1 MLAAATLCCS
11 AAEPAPGVPPGLP
24 PGFVLPPPT
33 PNDTLISP
41 EVASG
46 GRVTFRVYAPTA
58 KTVKLDAEM
67 LPLLTTSPLSRR
79 DDGVWS
85 LSVEAVPPGTYR
97 YNFIIDDVGTVDP
110 KNPNTSSTQ
119 TTVKSLM
126 HVSGPGSEFEDA
138 LSVPHGAVAEVYYNS
153 SVFGERRMHVYT
165 PPGYERGSTRYPVL
179 YLLHGGGD
187 ADASWSTVGRA
198 GFILDNLIAAGK
210 AKAMIIIMPAGH
222 VPSSDGKPNGL
233 AAMGPDAA
241 GDPFTK
247 DLLDSIVPYVDSH
260 YRTAAGV
267 QQRALAGLSM
277 GGVQTLNI
285 GLAHPEVFSQL
296 GIFSSGWF
304 PDVRQQFESRHS
316 ADLDRDA
323 SRLRLLWVAYG
334 EADIARSN
342 SEAML
347 QMFDRHQLKYH
358 SEMTPGGHT
367 WFNWRHDLN
376 EFAPLLFR

>member
-1 MLAAATLCCS
+1 M
-11 AAEPAPGVPPGLP
+11 
-24 PGFVLPPPT
+24 
-33 PNDTLISP
+33 I
-41 EVASG
+41 
-46 GRVTFRVYAPTA
+46 FRVYAPSA
-58 KTVKLDAEM
+58 KTVKLDGEM
-67 LPLLTTSPLSRR
+67 LPLLTTSPLTRR

-85 LSVEAVPPGTYR
+85 ISVEAVAPGTYR

-110 KNPNTSSTQ
+110 RNPNTSSTQ
-119 TTVKSLM
+119 TTVKSLV
-126 HVSGPGSEFEDA
+126 HVSGPGSEFEDSLA
-138 LSVPHGAVAEVYYNS
+138 VPHGAVAEVHYAS
-153 SVFGERRMHVYT
+153 AVFGGERRMHVYT
-165 PPGYERGSTRYPVL
+165 PPGYERGSGRYPVL

-187 ADASWSTVGRA
+187 ADDSWSTVGRA
-198 GFILDNLIAAGK
+198 GFILDNLIGAGK
-210 AKAMIIIMPAGH
+210 AKAMIIILPAGH
-222 VPSSDGKPNGL
+222 VPSSYGKPNGL
-233 AAMGPDAA
+233 PAMGPDAA

-277 GGVQTLNI
+277 GGIQALNI
-285 GLAHPEVFSQL
+285 GLAHPELFSQL
-296 GIFSSGWF
+296 GVFSSGWF
-304 PDVRQQFESRHS
+304 PEVRQQFESLHG

-334 EADIARSN
+334 ETDIARSN